1 MINAVGRD
9 IPEEILELTGK
20 EVFQGNHYR
29 DGYVYKK
36 DGPYTKCVVNNTQSK
51 LVANIHDVLVKCGI
65 KDGMTLG
72 FHHHFREGDYIVNMV
87 MEEVHKMGIKDITIC
102 ASSLGKAH
110 DPIVPYIEDGTITN
124 IQSSG
129 VRGKIGEAISAGKLK
144 GLAIMRS
151 HGGRVR
157 DIESGETRIDIAF
170 YDGAKRTIELAKA
183 SGVYKGDL

>member
-1 MINAVGRD
+1 MY
-9 IPEEILELTGK
+9 T
-20 EVFQGNHYR
+20 
-29 DGYVYKK
+29 KK

-51 LVANIHDVLVKCGI
+51 LVANIHDVLIKCGI

-72 FHHHFREGDYIVNMV
+72 FHHHFRDGDYIVNMV

-157 DIESGETRIDIAF
+157 AIESGETRLILHLSEHQPVMTMATAVVSVVRVTVACFPTLWWMVTMQI
-170 YDGAKRTIELAKA
+170 R
-183 SGVYKGDL
+183 